1 MNVSGALLS
10 RIRRPSSIVVQ
21 KQLLIIPGC
30 MASTKTGG
38 QEDDDRLRRRMIE
51 KIIRVDHA
59 GEMGASYIYQGKS
72 KSYNVADDMF
82 LSEIPYV
89 YNTDC
94 Q

>member
-30 MASTKTGG
+30 LASTKTG